1 MSELFRQEAVE
12 HATRRLTGDV
22 ILQSP
27 TSARWLGA
35 FLVLVVV
42 VAVILSSVATYARR
56 ESVAGWI
63 VPESGLIRVSA
74 RQGGIVEKVETRE
87 GAQVEAGAALVRLR
101 LSTDVDAGNAGTA
114 LLRSMT
120 AEAEATAAE
129 EHAEEL
135 GLKERHIEL
144 TSRRAALV
152 RERDEIQ
159 RRVAMLEQRQRIAE
173 QQDSRAQALLS
184 KGFVST
190 SRVDELRAVTLVA
203 AQDASEARAD
213 VLNLQRQ
220 ISDVDATLAGLSTAK
235 AAIDAKAARNR
246 AALAQRRTGAE
257 TLSTIVATAPIAGR
271 VVAVP
276 VELGESVSAGASVV
290 TLTPNG
296 SELIAELYA
305 PSRAAGFIN
314 VGQEVRL
321 MYEAF
326 PYQTFDTGRGTIR
339 SVSRTVL
346 LPSDVRGSGI
356 SVDEPVFR
364 VRVALDRQYV
374 AAYGRD
380 LPLQPGM
387 LLRADV
393 IVDRRSLLEWLLDPL
408 YAVGRRG

>member
-1 MSELFRQEAVE
+1 MASRSLGRA
-12 HATRRLTGDV
+12 HALALDFQPAAADRRGRLTGG
-22 ILQSP
+22 LQ
-27 TSARWLGA
+27 
-35 FLVLVVV
+35 
-42 VAVILSSVATYARR
+42 AT
-56 ESVAGWI
+56 
-63 VPESGLIRVSA
+63 
-74 RQGGIVEKVETRE
+74 
-87 GAQVEAGAALVRLR
+87 
-101 LSTDVDAGNAGTA
+101 
-114 LLRSMT
+114 
-120 AEAEATAAE
+120 
-129 EHAEEL
+129 
-135 GLKERHIEL
+135 L
-144 TSRRAALV
+144 T
-152 RERDEIQ
+152 
-159 RRVAMLEQRQRIAE
+159 
-173 QQDSRAQALLS
+173 
-184 KGFVST
+184 
-190 SRVDELRAVTLVA
+190 
-203 AQDASEARAD
+203 
-213 VLNLQRQ
+213 
-220 ISDVDATLAGLSTAK
+220 VDATLAGLSTAK

-326 PYQTFDTGRGTIR
+326 PYQTFGTGRGTIR